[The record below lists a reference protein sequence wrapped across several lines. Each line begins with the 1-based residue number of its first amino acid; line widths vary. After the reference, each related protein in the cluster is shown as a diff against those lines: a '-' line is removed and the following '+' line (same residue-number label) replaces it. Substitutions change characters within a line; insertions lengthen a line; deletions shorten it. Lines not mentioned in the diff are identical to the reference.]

1 MGHIL
6 ENTLFALATFFIP
19 HALRWVLKAHHVGN
33 LYLEFTSHL
42 LYLNELIVGVSLT
55 IWGLRHV
62 QESTRPLR
70 LPPWWSLA
78 PWLMLIAH
86 TLLSAW
92 WAEAAVLALDTA
104 LRWILAF
111 GLFIAVL
118 NREQNW
124 GWEFSG
130 LSIGMILHASFA
142 YTQFGHQGVLG
153 LQQWGESSGY
163 ISEAALWIRG
173 HGLTP
178 HPNILGGYLAVS
190 IPLLLARI
198 VKSPKRRGWLI
209 LGLIIVLL
217 GLFST
222 FSRAALLGSGVGLA
236 LLGITSVRKGSWPQH
251 MWRWLLIGFLVVIG
265 ISAAFINN
273 NAEYLRIRWVEP
285 LKHVLGISPL
295 EANACE
301 LWNLQERAWYT
312 QSAFQMIIAQPL
324 SGVGAGNFTLALHQA
339 WADQITGY
347 IYQPVHNVFILLAS
361 ELGVFGTIW
370 WLLLILPPI
379 GLTIFAHDTRRS
391 LALNASAAS
400 VAVLGIVSSFDY
412 YLWATPQG
420 RLLFAFVLGR
430 WHTLWQT
437 DTGSHLDQE

>member
-1 MGHIL
+1 
-6 ENTLFALATFFIP
+6 
-19 HALRWVLKAHHVGN
+19 
-33 LYLEFTSHL
+33 
-42 LYLNELIVGVSLT
+42 
-55 IWGLRHV
+55 
-62 QESTRPLR
+62 
-70 LPPWWSLA
+70 
-78 PWLMLIAH
+78 
-86 TLLSAW
+86 
-92 WAEAAVLALDTA
+92 
-104 LRWILAF
+104 
-111 GLFIAVL
+111 
-118 NREQNW
+118 
-124 GWEFSG
+124 
-130 LSIGMILHASFA
+130 
-142 YTQFGHQGVLG
+142 
-153 LQQWGESSGY
+153 
-163 ISEAALWIRG
+163 
-173 HGLTP
+173 
-178 HPNILGGYLAVS
+178 
-190 IPLLLARI
+190 
-198 VKSPKRRGWLI
+198 
-209 LGLIIVLL
+209 
-217 GLFST
+217 
-222 FSRAALLGSGVGLA
+222 
-236 LLGITSVRKGSWPQH
+236 